1 MKRSYQL
8 ILYFVLLIFMASCQ
22 SAKDTIKEIK
32 DAEVTTKPKIIKP
45 DSVTI
50 KVCCD

>member
-8 ILYFVLLIFMASCQ
+8 ILSFVFLIFLASCQ
-22 SAKDTIKEIK
+22 SIKDTIKEIK
-32 DAEVTTKPKIIKP
+32 DAEVTTKPKIVKP

-50 KVCCD
+50 KVCCN

>member
-1 MKRSYQL
+1 
-8 ILYFVLLIFMASCQ
+8 MASCQ

-32 DAEVTTKPKIIKP
+32 DAEVTTKPKIVKP

-50 KVCCD
+50 KVCCK